1 MKPSVIAIAIIF
13 GIILAG
19 AVIGLFAGVRRKMNL
34 EQWTVAGRGFG
45 LIFVWLL
52 MAGEIYT
59 TFAFLGASGWAYSRG
74 GPVLYV
80 IAYLT
85 LAYVVSFFILPEI
98 WEVGRRFAL
107 HTESDFFLQRYGNKY
122 LAALVAVVGV
132 VFIVPY
138 LQLQLTG
145 LGIIVEV
152 ASFQAISRPV
162 AMTIAF
168 VIVAGFVLSSGVR
181 SVAWVSVLKDL
192 LMLIAAFSVGFGIP
206 YHYFGGIAPMFK
218 ALVQAKATHLTMP
231 GSTVNMGHAWYIS
244 TVLLTALG
252 FYMWPH
258 GFGSVFTAKS
268 GDTLRRNA
276 VIMPLYGITLPL
288 LLFVGFTAI
297 LVMPGLKN
305 GDLALLT
312 LVRQTFPAWFL
323 GVIGGAGALTAM
335 VPAAI
340 LILTAATL
348 FAKNFVRLLFRPAMH
363 DDEVAKLAKVMVVVI
378 TGVALYFAIR
388 SSTTLVQLLLLAYAG
403 IAQFFPGVA
412 LGLFWRRVTMKGAFA
427 GLIVG
432 VGTTAFLLL
441 SEHDPFFGLNAGFVA
456 LCLNFAVTV
465 GVSVL
470 TPAQRSGFDEEPI
483 EPVSVR
489 ARVAH

>member
-1 MKPSVIAIAIIF
+1 MKPGFIAMAIIF
-13 GIILAG
+13 GIILLGAVTGLYAG
-19 AVIGLFAGVRRKMNL
+19 ARRKMSL

-45 LIFVWLL
+45 LILVWLL

-74 GPVLYV
+74 GPTLYV
-80 IAYLT
+80 IAYIT

-107 HTESDFFLQRYGNKY
+107 HTESDFFLQRYGSKY

-152 ASFQAISRPV
+152 ASFQAISRPL
-162 AMTIAF
+162 AMLMAF
-168 VIVAGFVLSSGVR
+168 VIVAGFVLSGGIR
-181 SVAWVSVLKDL
+181 AVAWVSVLKDC
-192 LMLIAAFSVGFGIP
+192 LMLIAAFSIGVGIP

-218 ALVQAKATHLTMP
+218 ALVQTKATHLTMP
-231 GSTVNMGHAWYIS
+231 GSTANMGHGWYTS
-244 TVLLTALG
+244 TVLLTSLG

-258 GFGSVFTAKS
+258 TFGSVFSAKS

-276 VIMPLYGITLPL
+276 LIMPLYSITLPL
-288 LLFVGFTAI
+288 LFFVGYAAL
-297 LVMPGLKN
+297 LVVPGLKN

-312 LVRQTFPAWFL
+312 MVRQTFPSWFL
-323 GVIGGAGALTAM
+323 GIVGGAGALTAM

-348 FAKNFVRLLFRPAMH
+348 FAKNFVRLLFRPSMK

-378 TGVALYFAIR
+378 TAIALYFAIH
-388 SSTTLVQLLLLAYAG
+388 SSTTLVALLLLAYAG
-403 IAQFFPGVA
+403 IAQFFPGVV
-412 LGLFWRRVTMKGAFA
+412 LGLYWKRATMAGVFA
-427 GLIVG
+427 GLVAG

-441 SEHDPFFGLNAGFVA
+441 SKHDPLLGLNAGFVA
-456 LCLNFAVTV
+456 LCLNGAITMS
-465 GVSVL
+465 VSLL
-470 TPAQRSGFDEEPI
+470 TRVQPSGFEE
-483 EPVSVR
+483 
-489 ARVAH
+489 RVEHAVAT

>member
-1 MKPSVIAIAIIF
+1 MNPSVIAIAVIF
-13 GIILAG
+13 GIILLG
-19 AVIGLFAGVRRKMNL
+19 AVTGLFAGVRRKMNL

-45 LIFVWLL
+45 LILVWLL

-74 GPVLYV
+74 GPTLYV
-80 IAYLT
+80 IAYAT

-107 HTESDFFLQRYGNKY
+107 QTEADFFQQRYGNKY

-132 VFIVPY
+132 AFIVPY

-145 LGIIVEV
+145 LGVIVEV
-152 ASFQAISRPV
+152 ASFQAISRPM

-168 VIVAGFVLSSGVR
+168 VIVAGFVLSSGIR
-181 SVAWVSVLKDL
+181 SVAWVSVLKDS
-192 LMLIAAFSVGFGIP
+192 LMLIAAFSIGIGIP

-218 ALVQAKATHLTMP
+218 ALIQMKAAHLTMP
-231 GSTVNMGHAWYIS
+231 GSTANMGHAWYIS

-258 GFGSVFTAKS
+258 AFGSVFTAKS

-276 VIMPLYGITLPL
+276 IIMPLYGITVPL
-288 LLFVGFTAI
+288 LLFVGYTAI
-297 LVMPGLKN
+297 LVIPGLKN
-305 GDLALLT
+305 GDLSLLT
-312 LVRQTFPAWFL
+312 LVRQTFPPWFL
-323 GVIGGAGALTAM
+323 GIVGGAGALTAM

-348 FAKNFVRLLFRPAMH
+348 FAKNFVRLLFRPAMK

-378 TGVALYFAIR
+378 TGIALYFAIH
-388 SSTTLVQLLLLAYAG
+388 SSTTIVALLLLAYAG
-403 IAQFFPGVA
+403 ISQFFPGVV
-412 LGLFWRRVTMKGAFA
+412 LGLYWKRVTMVGVFV
-427 GLIVG
+427 GLVAG
-432 VGTTAFLLL
+432 VGTTVLLLL
-441 SEHDPFFGLNAGFVA
+441 SKHDPFLGLNAGFVA
-456 LCLNFAVTV
+456 LCINVGVTV
-465 GVSVL
+465 IASVV
-470 TPAQRSGFDEEPI
+470 TPVQPSGFEEQVKQV
-483 EPVSVR
+483 VS
-489 ARVAH
+489 A